1 MSKIS
6 VYTIKWLIM
15 IVIFVF
21 SIFPITWMIL
31 GSFRPHEEIFKYT
44 SLSWHMLVPVQWTLK
59 NYHAIFTDSL
69 KPIGRYLMNTLAVA
83 VTVTVFSVFF
93 NSMAAFAFAKLRFPL
108 KKIIFPFFLS
118 ALVIPTEV
126 TLVPSYL
133 LMHNFGWVNTYYALV
148 VPAIISVFSVF
159 MLTQFF
165 SEIPTELLEAGRI
178 DGASWMIV
186 YRVLVLPASVPAL
199 ITVAIITFLGQW
211 DAYLWPL
218 IVINDEKMQMLQV
231 MIATFSSLLGIEW
244 AKILAADTISS
255 IPILILFLFVQKYYI
270 QGITMTGVKG

>member
-1 MSKIS
+1 
-6 VYTIKWLIM
+6 
-15 IVIFVF
+15 
-21 SIFPITWMIL
+21 
-31 GSFRPHEEIFKYT
+31 
-44 SLSWHMLVPVQWTLK
+44 
-59 NYHAIFTDSL
+59 
-69 KPIGRYLMNTLAVA
+69 
-83 VTVTVFSVFF
+83 
-93 NSMAAFAFAKLRFPL
+93 
-108 KKIIFPFFLS
+108 
-118 ALVIPTEV
+118 
-126 TLVPSYL
+126 
-133 LMHNFGWVNTYYALV
+133 MHNFGWVNTYYALV